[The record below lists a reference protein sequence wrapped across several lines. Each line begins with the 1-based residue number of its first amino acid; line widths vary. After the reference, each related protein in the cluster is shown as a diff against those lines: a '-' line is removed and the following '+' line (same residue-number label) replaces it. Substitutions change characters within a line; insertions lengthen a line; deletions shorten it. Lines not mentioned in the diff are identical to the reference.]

1 MSAGMT
7 DGVVKPGFERVA
19 EAFKQNLDKKGEIG
33 ASVCLTLGGET
44 VVDLWGGVADQKTR
58 APWTRDTVSIV
69 FSCTKG
75 ATAICAH
82 VLASRG
88 KLDIDAPVAG
98 LWPEFAQ
105 HGKERVTTRMML
117 DHSSAVPAVRAK
129 VKEDGPY
136 DWDYMTGRL
145 ADEVPFWE
153 PGTRNG
159 YHGFTFGWTVGE
171 MVRRASGK
179 SLGTFFREEIA
190 EPLGLDFWIGLPKE
204 IEPRV
209 APILP
214 HVYKAADA
222 VTPFMRD
229 LATNKESIP
238 ALFYFN
244 NGAWRSGGANSR
256 AGHAAEIG
264 AANGITNA
272 RGLAGLYAPLANGG
286 GKLVDAKTLA
296 RMGEVS
302 MATHDDATLRIPTR
316 FALGFMKSMDNRK
329 RSMAATLWGEDCD
342 SVILGSAA
350 FGHVGA
356 GGSLGFAD
364 PAAGLSFGYTMNRMG
379 PGLLMNERGQALVD
393 ATYLSLGYKNKDGGV
408 WVK

>member
-1 MSAGMT
+1 MT
-7 DGVVKPGFERVA
+7 DGTCKLGFERVA
-19 EAFKQNLDKKGEIG
+19 EAFKANFDSKGEIG
-33 ASVCLTLGGET
+33 ASVCLTVGGET
-44 VVDLWGGVADQKTR
+44 VVDLWGGTADQKTN
-58 APWTRDTVSIV
+58 APWTRDTLSIV

-75 ATAICAH
+75 ATALCAH
-82 VLASRG
+82 VLASQG
-88 KLDIDAPVAG
+88 KLDLDAPVRE
-98 LWPEFAQ
+98 LWPEFAR
-105 HGKERVTTRMML
+105 HGKGHVTTRMML

-129 VKEDGPY
+129 VKDDGPY
-136 DWDYMTGRL
+136 DWDYMTARL
-145 ADEVPFWE
+145 ADEEPFWH

-171 MVRRASGK
+171 MVRRVSGK
-179 SLGTFFREEIA
+179 SLGTFFRDEIA
-190 EPLGLDFWIGLPKE
+190 GPLGLDFWIGLPE
-204 IEPRV
+204 EMEPRV
-209 APILP
+209 APIVA

-244 NGAWRSGGANSR
+244 NGAWRSGGANTR

-272 RGLAGLYAPLANGG
+272 RGLAGMYAPLANGG
-286 GKLVDAKTLA
+286 GTLVDGTTLA

-329 RSMAATLWGEDCD
+329 RSMAARLWGEDCD
-342 SVILGSAA
+342 SVIMGSAA

-364 PAAGLSFGYTMNRMG
+364 PVAGLSFGYTMNRMG
-379 PGLLMNERGQALVD
+379 PGLLMNERGQSLVD
-393 ATYLSLGYKNKDGGV
+393 AAYLSLGYKNKDGGV

>member
-1 MSAGMT
+1 MKI
-7 DGVVKPGFERVA
+7 DGQCKKGFERVA
-19 EAFKQNLDKKGEIG
+19 EAFTQNFAEKGELG
-33 ASVCLTLGGET
+33 ASVCLMVGGEK
-44 VVDLWGGVADQKTR
+44 VVDLWGGVADAKSN
-58 APWTRDTVSIV
+58 APWTRDTLSIV

-75 ATAICAH
+75 ATALCAH
-82 VLASRG
+82 MLASRG
-88 KLDIDAPVAG
+88 KLNLDAPVAE

-105 HGKERVTTRMML
+105 KGKDAVTTRMML
-117 DHSSAVPAVRAK
+117 DHSSAVPALRAK
-129 VKEDGPY
+129 VKDTGPY
-136 DWDYMTGRL
+136 EWDYMTQRL
-145 ADEVPFWE
+145 AEEEPFWV

-159 YHGFTFGWTVGE
+159 YHGLTFGWTVGE

-179 SLGTFFREEIA
+179 SLGTFFRDEVA
-190 EPLGLDFWIGLPKE
+190 KPLGLEFWIGSPE
-204 IEPRV
+204 AIEPRI
-209 APILP
+209 APMVP
-214 HVYKAADA
+214 YAYKAEQAI
-222 VTPFMRD
+222 TPFLRD
-229 LATNKESIP
+229 LAADKQSIP

-244 NGAWRSGGANSR
+244 SGAILGGGLNTR

-272 RGLAGLYAPLANGG
+272 RGLAGMYAPLAQGG
-286 GKLVDAKTLA
+286 GKLVDAKTLT
-296 RMGEVS
+296 RMAEVS

-329 RSMAATLWGEDCD
+329 RSVGARIFGADCD
-342 SVILGSAA
+342 SVIMSSVA

-379 PGLLMNERGQALVD
+379 PGLLMNERGQALID